1 LFDDFSRVLSGADL
15 LLLTD
20 IYPAGEQPIDGI
32 DSRALCQSI
41 RVRGKVDPVLVSDV
55 DEVLGSLADLLEDGD
70 LLLIM
75 GAGSIEQVAQ
85 QMRDQAQEQVA

>member
-1 LFDDFSRVLSGADL
+1 
-15 LLLTD
+15 
-20 IYPAGEQPIDGI
+20 
-32 DSRALCQSI
+32 
-41 RVRGKVDPVLVSDV
+41 VRGKVDPVLVPGV
-55 DEVLGSLADLLEDGD
+55 EEVLASLADLLEDGD